1 MILAIDA
8 GNTRIKWGIHSKK
21 WLANGVLVHG
31 EIAKLAETLRDH
43 KITRVVVSNVA
54 GSKVEKAIKAA
65 LANTPTLWVKSSA
78 AACGV
83 KNGYDT
89 PEQLGSDRW
98 AALIGARYHTKS
110 ACIVA
115 SAGTALTVDALSSD
129 GTFLGGIIVPG
140 LAIMQAALS
149 ANTQLKPEL
158 ELELKLNRGELDD
171 FPTNTH
177 DAIVSGA
184 LRAMSG
190 AVLAQH
196 LALTLHTGKPPQ
208 LLLTGGDA
216 VTLQTLLPEGEIADN
231 LVLQGLILL
240 DKELSA

>member
-1 MILAIDA
+1 MNILVIDA
-8 GNTRIKWGIHSKK
+8 GNTRIKWGIHNKK
-21 WLANGVLVHG
+21 WEEQGAFVHN
-31 EIAKLAETLRDH
+31 ETAQLAEILRDH
-43 KITRVVVSNVA
+43 QVSRAVVSNVT
-54 GSKVEKAIKAA
+54 SSVVEENLKAA
-65 LANTPTLWVKSSA
+65 LASIPTLWVKSSA

-98 AALIGARYHTKS
+98 AALIGARHHTKS

-115 SAGTALTVDALSSD
+115 SAGTALTVDALSAD
-129 GTFLGGIIVPG
+129 GTFLGGVIVPG
-140 LAIMQAALS
+140 LATMQAALS
-149 ANTQLKPEL
+149 ANTQLKPSD
-158 ELELKLNRGELDD
+158 GELDD
-171 FPTNTH
+171 FPTNTN

-216 VTLQTLLPEGEIADN
+216 AVLQTLLPEGEILDN
-231 LVLQGLILL
+231 LVLQGLLLL
-240 DKELSA
+240 DKEHHA